1 MAEEKRP
8 FSPSPAGSPDQ
19 VPEQPAPRPRTS
31 SQQRKRRNSVFQY
44 IAILF
49 AAAFVLLLFTFLMEH
64 RQHELLQEENQEQ
77 INNLQQSV
85 SAVQSLQ
92 NLYNENAAL
101 KEQVEELEEQLAEAE
116 KELDVLPDV
125 ISNQEHTLEMT
136 IQAMDYFWQIDEAY
150 VRGRYTL
157 CRRLIEALEDDSD
170 GKTPLK
176 DYLPTESTTD
186 TDRFSPSDR
195 YQEICDALD

>member
-19 VPEQPAPRPRTS
+19 APEQPAPRPRTS